1 MPVIGRLDGQVDEV
15 LIKPVSKKRGEAD
28 ATHEQK
34 PRRAPPVVAEETKDD
49 TRKSERQ
56 ELPVWLL

>member
-28 ATHEQK
+28 ATPEQK
-34 PRRAPPVVAEETKDD
+34 PRSAPPVVAEETKDD
-49 TRKSERQ
+49 ARKFERQ